1 MRRWNPWNA
10 VMAVVVGAVSYV
22 VEWLVGVA
30 PQDALVDATLT
41 GFVSLLILQWW
52 RG

>member
-10 VMAVVVGAVSYV
+10 VIAVVLIAGAFAL
-22 VEWLVGVA
+22 ERRLGVD
-30 PQDALVDATLT
+30 PTDALVDAILT
-41 GFVSLLILQWW
+41 GFVGFAALEYW